1 MLDVKRR
8 EFITLLGGAA
18 AAWPLAA
25 RAQQRP
31 THMIG
36 FLSAFDENNSAMRS
50 MATEMFETLSRS
62 GGRNVEVAGHWTA
75 GNLERTRAAAKELVA
90 LRPDVLVALG
100 TPATAALQKE
110 TSTIAIVFVG
120 VTDPIGAGLVA
131 SLARPGG
138 NITGLSNPDE
148 AFGGK
153 LLSLLKTVA
162 PRIKRAAVMFNPE
175 TAPRRGLYH
184 LGSFEGAARSLAIE
198 PVMARVHSDADIEQ
212 AIATLPREH
221 GGLVLI
227 PDTFVNSH
235 QGTVITAALRNVL
248 PTIFDGSGFV
258 EQGGLLRYGPDFPEM
273 YRRAASYLDRILRGA
288 RPSDLPVELPT
299 KYRLAINLKTAK
311 AIGIDVSPDM
321 LSLADK
327 VFE

>member
-1 MLDVKRR
+1 MQRR
-8 EFITLLGGAA
+8 EFITLVGGA

-31 THMIG
+31 TRKIG
-36 FLSAFDENNSAMRS
+36 FLSAFDENNSAVRS
-50 MATEMFETLSRS
+50 MTTEMFQTLSAL
-62 GGRNVEVAGHWTA
+62 GWEIGRNVEVAQHWTA
-75 GNLERTRAAAKELVA
+75 GNLDRTRALAKELVA
-90 LRPDVLVALG
+90 LRPDALVALG

-110 TSTIAIVFVG
+110 TSTIPIVFLV
-120 VTDPIGAGLVA
+120 VADPVGAGFVA

-175 TAPRRGLYH
+175 TAPRQGLYH
-184 LGSFEGAARSLAIE
+184 LGSFEAAARSLAIE
-198 PVMARVHSDADIEQ
+198 PVTARVHSDADIEQ
-212 AIATLPREH
+212 AIAALPRDH

-227 PDTFVNSH
+227 PDIFVNIH
-235 QGTVITAALRNVL
+235 QGTVTTAALRNGL
-248 PTIFDGSGFV
+248 PTIFDSTSFA
-258 EQGGLLRYGPDFPEM
+258 EKGGLLQYGPNVPEM

-288 RPSDLPVELPT
+288 RPNDLPVELPT
-299 KYRLAINLKTAK
+299 KYRLVINLKTAK

-321 LSLADK
+321 LSLADE
-327 VFE
+327 VVE